1 MANDVLRER
10 KVTAIA
16 LKSNAFCEV
25 PMNPS
30 DGKREMLRHTLATV
44 AYRGGKSL
52 RGAPPGFAEYRVR
65 EGTRCPLEILAH
77 ICDLMDWALS
87 IAQGQQKWQDTTAA
101 LWDGQVERFFTAMKA
116 LDDLLA
122 SDAPLQA
129 EAEKLFQGP
138 IADALTHIGQLCML
152 RRLAGSPVRGENYF
166 VADVQAGRVGPVQ
179 NSPKRE
185 F

>member
-1 MANDVLRER
+1 M
-10 KVTAIA
+10 
-16 LKSNAFCEV
+16 KS
-25 PMNPS
+25 S
-30 DGKREMLRHTLATV
+30 DGKREMLRHTLATL

-52 RGAPPGFAEYRVR
+52 RGAPPDFAEFRAA
-65 EGTRCPLEILAH
+65 EGTRCPIEILAH
-77 ICDLMDWALS
+77 ICDLMDWAVS
-87 IAQGQQKWQDTTAA
+87 IAQGREKWRDTTAA

-122 SDAPLQA
+122 SNVPLEA
-129 EAEKLFQGP
+129 DAEKLFQGP
-138 IADALTHIGQLCML
+138 IADALTHVGQLCML

-179 NSPKRE
+179 GPPKRE